1 MIAMVDLFYADSPCR
16 HYASAIGRRLHIT
29 IPILGASSITI
40 LKGASMKFLVAL
52 VCTAAVVFTANSA
65 MAQGP
70 GGRGPGGGFGGPGG
84 GGDLFGLLNNESVQK
99 ELEVVPSQLDDIREL
114 GQDMRESM
122 REMFQGM
129 RNASEDERREMFDKL
144 RTAREDMEKD
154 LEKVLMPAQLQRLK
168 QIQVQQQ
175 SRGRGG
181 VSFSNPRIA
190 EALGLTEAQLADM
203 RDKAEELQT
212 EMREKIE
219 ELRKQADEELL
230 QMLTPEQQKKWKE
243 MMGDPF
249 EMEQQRGGFQGGG
262 RGGQR
267 GQRGP
272 GGRGGNDDGE
282 I

>member
-1 MIAMVDLFYADSPCR
+1 MR
-16 HYASAIGRRLHIT
+16 
-29 IPILGASSITI
+29 
-40 LKGASMKFLVAL
+40 FLVAL
-52 VCTAAVVFTANSA
+52 VCAAAVVFATNSA

-70 GGRGPGGGFGGPGG
+70 GGRGPGGAFGGPGG

-99 ELEVVPSQLDDIREL
+99 ELEIVPSQLDDIREL
-114 GQDMRESM
+114 GQEMRESM
-122 REMFQGM
+122 RDMFQGM

-154 LEKVLMPAQLQRLK
+154 LEKVLMPAQLERLK

-181 VSFSNPRIA
+181 MSFSNPRIV
-190 EALGLTEAQLADM
+190 EALGLSEAQLEDM
-203 RDKAEELQT
+203 RTKAEELQT
-212 EMREKIE
+212 EMREKVE
-219 ELRKQADEELL
+219 ELRKQADAELL

-243 MMGDPF
+243 MVGDPF

-262 RGGQR
+262 QRGQR

-272 GGRGGNDDGE
+272 GGPAGNDEGE

>member
-1 MIAMVDLFYADSPCR
+1 MR
-16 HYASAIGRRLHIT
+16 
-29 IPILGASSITI
+29 
-40 LKGASMKFLVAL
+40 FLVAL
-52 VCTAAVVFTANSA
+52 VCAAAVVFATNSA

-70 GGRGPGGGFGGPGG
+70 GGRGPGGGGPGGPGG
-84 GGDLFGLLNNESVQK
+84 GGDLFSLLNNESVQK
-99 ELEVVPSQLDDIREL
+99 ELEVVPSQLDDIRDL
-114 GQDMRESM
+114 GQKMRESM
-122 REMFQGM
+122 RDMFQGM

-168 QIQVQQQ
+168 QIQTQQQ

-181 VSFSNPRIA
+181 VSFSNPRIV
-190 EALGLTEAQLADM
+190 EALGLSEAQLADL
-203 RDKAEELQT
+203 RDKAEELQN
-212 EMREKIE
+212 EMRAKVE
-219 ELRKQADEELL
+219 ELRKQADTELL

-243 MMGDPF
+243 MVGDPF

-262 RGGQR
+262 RGEDRGR
-267 GQRGP
+267 GGQRGP

>member
-1 MIAMVDLFYADSPCR
+1 MQFPL
-16 HYASAIGRRLHIT
+16 SALRNRIEPQTPYNTLV
-29 IPILGASSITI
+29 LGDCSISI

-52 VCTAAVVFTANSA
+52 VCTAAVVFATNSA

-70 GGRGPGGGFGGPGG
+70 GGRGGPGGGGFGGPGG
-84 GGDLFGLLNNESVQK
+84 GGDLFSLLNNESVQK
-99 ELEVVPSQLDDIREL
+99 ELEVVPSQLEDIRKL
-114 GQDMRESM
+114 GDEMRNSM
-122 REMFQGM
+122 RDMFQGM

-144 RTAREDMEKD
+144 RTAREDVEKD

-181 VSFSNPRIA
+181 VSFSNPRIV
-190 EALGLTEAQLADM
+190 EALGLTEAQLADL
-203 RDKAEELQT
+203 RDKAEELQN
-212 EMREKIE
+212 EMRAKVE
-219 ELRKQADEELL
+219 ELRKQADAELL
-230 QMLTPEQQKKWKE
+230 QMLTPDQQKKWKE

-249 EMEQQRGGFQGGG
+249 EMEQERGGFQGGG
-262 RGGQR
+262 RG